1 MKCYLELSWFVS
13 FFLCSST
20 KPYRFSFQA
29 ANYLGVNVLLDM
41 ACKTVADMI
50 KDKTPE
56 QVRQTFNI
64 PNDLP
69 PLNVSYF
76 SINLYFNKYF
86 LFFYFSNHNE

>member
-1 MKCYLELSWFVS
+1 MKLYLL
-13 FFLCSST
+13 
-20 KPYRFSFQA
+20 SFQA

-50 KDKTPE
+50 RDKTPE

-69 PLNVSYF
+69 PLNVSYT
-76 SINLYFNKYF
+76 L
-86 LFFYFSNHNE
+86 NEFVS